1 MNKIILKI
9 GGMSCS
15 ACKNRLEKY
24 LNKQNGIKNA
34 SVNLVLNQAIIEY
47 DQTLTKKDLEK
58 FVAEAGYQSLGVY
71 KSIKEEESKYTKLL
85 LIIYGFLALL
95 IMYISMSPMF
105 KLPIFSFLTNSKS
118 IGLTLLILTIPFL
131 IYGLSIFKNGFKTL
145 FHLSPNMD
153 TLVTIGVLSSFI
165 YSLYNLTLL
174 FKDIP
179 VHLYFESSAIVIYFI
194 KFGRYISKKSLAQ
207 AKKALEKLV
216 TITPDYAILKINDTE
231 KQVTIDEVKKGD
243 ILICKPGDKIAVD
256 GKIIKGETYI
266 DEAFL
271 TGEAKPSKKG
281 IDDLVM
287 AGSINI
293 NGYIEYEALHIGQE
307 STISEIVRLVLEATT
322 TKARIATIADK
333 VSSYFVPGVIILSI
347 LTLIGYLILGHPLNV
362 ALTHFVN
369 VLVVSCPCALGLAT
383 PLALVVSLGLCANNG
398 LLIKSSEVLENVNN
412 IDTIVFDK
420 TGTLTYGNL
429 HISKIYN
436 YSQLSNEE
444 ILNII
449 CSVEQNSNHP
459 IAKAFQNYAKSHH
472 LKLSSPSNFTSLNGL
487 GLQATLN
494 NKEILLGNSKL
505 FTKLKLENPHLSDEE
520 TLTKAENSL
529 VYLFI
534 NNKLIS
540 LIGLKDIIR
549 PTTKKALNNLKAL
562 NKQIIMLTGD
572 NEQTANSI
580 AKDLPITKVY
590 ADVLPKAK
598 SDIIRSLLD
607 NEKKVMMVGDGINDA
622 PSLALSSVAVS
633 IESATDIAMDTAD
646 VIIINNNLD
655 LLSTL
660 FKISKKTI
668 TIIKENLFW
677 AFFYN
682 ILMIPIAM
690 GLFEFINISINP
702 MLASLSMML
711 SSITVILNSLRIKIR
726 KEEK

>member
-194 KFGRYISKKSLAQ
+194 KFGRYISKKSQAQ

-494 NKEILLGNSKL
+494 NEEILLGNSKL